1 MIDPTPLL
9 AEPHAMWPSLLAG
22 SIPFQSIGEG
32 SVDSLDLTASIAGSG
47 GMRMLELRVTGHGPW

>member
-1 MIDPTPLL
+1 
-9 AEPHAMWPSLLAG
+9 MWPSLLAG